1 MFVCLIKNTRCH
13 ASYHWPPAKLCSATL
28 TTCIEY
34 YLSVPFAQKNIYPCT
49 RFLNFLK
56 KVYINIYGLF
66 SNCSNF
72 YSSQTQ
78 KCPGHCFGAMLLNL
92 QTVCQW
98 FTMVL
103 WANFQPIRTNLSM
116 HIFPTLRTS
125 YTWLPCRRANWSSV
139 RHLCFVIDKDKP
151 VRDNS
156 YLYLN
161 LNLNLNIVMSAKSFG
176 TSRQLSLL
184 SIVFI
189 LHKLESKPISLK

>member
-1 MFVCLIKNTRCH
+1 MFSHLDYVYRILPLDPIC
-13 ASYHWPPAKLCSATL
+13 P
-28 TTCIEY
+28 EE
-34 YLSVPFAQKNIYPCT
+34 YLSLYQIPE
-49 RFLNFLK
+49 FLK
-56 KVYINIYGLF
+56 KVYINIYGSF

-78 KCPGHCFGAMLLNL
+78 KCPGHCFGAILLNL

-98 FTMVL
+98 FTMLL

-139 RHLCFVIDKDKP
+139 WHLCFAIDKDKP
-151 VRDNS
+151 VRDSS